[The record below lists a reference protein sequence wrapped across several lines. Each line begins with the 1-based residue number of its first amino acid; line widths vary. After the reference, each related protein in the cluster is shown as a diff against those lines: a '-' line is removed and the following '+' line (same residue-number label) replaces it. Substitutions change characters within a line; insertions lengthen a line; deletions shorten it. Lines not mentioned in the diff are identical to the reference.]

1 MIGLLLLTLRE
12 LRAKWIV
19 VGLFGVATVL
29 WVLLASLLNLDV
41 VDGTLAGMRVAGGTV
56 SMEGG
61 GLLSWGGFWALPL
74 VVMVCETG
82 VAGGAY
88 WLGILLALFATGA
101 LVTSL
106 MERGQIDL
114 TLSKPLSRTQV
125 LGGRVLGVWGAML
138 VLFAYLF
145 VMVWI
150 VMAFKSEIW
159 NPRFLLTI
167 GIVFGMFVTMYSVT
181 TLVSV
186 ISGSTALALIVT
198 YGVLFASLPLGAH
211 SQLAPVLSP
220 GFREVYLAAYHVLP
234 KFPEVTGIVGRFTLR
249 QEIPTWYP
257 FLSSLGF
264 GAVCYGIAFWR
275 FSRKDF

>member
-1 MIGLLLLTLRE
+1 MVGLLLLTLRE

-19 VGLFGVATVL
+19 VGLFAVATVL

-41 VDGTLAGMRVAGGTV
+41 VDGTLAGFRIAGGEV

-61 GLLSWGGFWALPL
+61 PSELAGFTALEQI
-74 VVMVCETG
+74 VVVVETG

-138 VLFAYLF
+138 VLFTYLF
-145 VMVWI
+145 VMVWL
-150 VMAFKSEIW
+150 VMALKSGIW
-159 NPRFLLTI
+159 NPRFLLAI
-167 GIVFGMFVTMYSVT
+167 GLVFGMFVTMYGVT

-186 ISGSTALALIVT
+186 LSGSTALALIVT

-220 GFREVYLAAYHVLP
+220 GFREAYLAAYHLLP

-249 QEIPTWYP
+249 QDIPTWYP

-264 GAVCYGIAFWR
+264 GAVCYALAFWR
-275 FSRKDF
+275 FGKKDF

>member
-1 MIGLLLLTLRE
+1 MVGLLLLTLRE

-19 VGLFGVATVL
+19 VGLFAVATVL

-41 VDGTLAGMRVAGGTV
+41 VDGTLAGFRIAGGEV
-56 SMEGG
+56 QMEGG
-61 GLLSWGGFWALPL
+61 PSELAGFTALQQ
-74 VVMVCETG
+74 VVVVVETG

-106 MERGQIDL
+106 LERGQIDL

-138 VLFAYLF
+138 VLFTYLF
-145 VMVWI
+145 VMVWL
-150 VMAFKSEIW
+150 VMALKSGIW
-159 NPRFLLTI
+159 NPRFLLAI
-167 GIVFGMFVTMYSVT
+167 GLVFGMFVTMYGVT

-186 ISGSTALALIVT
+186 LSGSTALALIVT

-220 GFREVYLAAYHVLP
+220 GFREAYLAAYHLLP
-234 KFPEVTGIVGRFTLR
+234 KFPEVTGIIGRFTLR
-249 QEIPTWYP
+249 QEIPTFYP

-264 GAVCYGIAFWR
+264 GAVCYALAFWR
-275 FSRKDF
+275 FGKKDF

>member
-1 MIGLLLLTLRE
+1 MTGLLLLTLRE

-19 VGLFGVATVL
+19 VGLFAVATVL
-29 WVLLASLLNLDV
+29 WVLLASLLNLDI
-41 VDGTLAGMRVAGGTV
+41 VDGTLAGLRIAGGEI

-61 GLLSWGGFWALPL
+61 PNELQGFSALQQIVI
-74 VVMVCETG
+74 VVETA
-82 VAGGAY
+82 VAGAAY

-106 MERGQIDL
+106 LERGQIDL

-125 LGGRVLGVWGAML
+125 PGGRVLGVWGAMF

-145 VMVWI
+145 VAVWL
-150 VMAFKSEIW
+150 VMALKSGIW
-159 NPRFLLTI
+159 NARFLLTI
-167 GIVFGMFVTMYSVT
+167 GLVFGMFATMYSVT

-186 ISGSTALALIVT
+186 VSGSTALALIVT

-220 GFREVYLAAYHVLP
+220 GFREVYLAAYHLLP
-234 KFPEVTGIVGRFTLR
+234 KFPEVTGIVGRFTMR
-249 QEIPTWYP
+249 QEVPSWYP
-257 FLSSLGF
+257 FLSSLAF
-264 GAVCYGIAFWR
+264 GAVCYALAFWR
-275 FSRKDF
+275 FQRKDF